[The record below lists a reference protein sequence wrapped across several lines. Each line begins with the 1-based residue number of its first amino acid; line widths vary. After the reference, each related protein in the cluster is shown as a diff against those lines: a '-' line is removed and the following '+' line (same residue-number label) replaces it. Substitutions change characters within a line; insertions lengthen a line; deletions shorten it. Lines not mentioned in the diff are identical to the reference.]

1 MSNFPALDVA
11 IGLIFVF
18 FILAVVCSGINEAFA
33 SAFRWRAQDLERG
46 LWELLRDPDARENA
60 TEALEKMKAHPLIR
74 PMLYP
79 PNKASAQLSPPVRKN
94 GRPKTSRKTDL
105 PSYIPSRTFTSA
117 LLGFGQTAVN
127 VADGADL
134 KHAMRKIDQSITE
147 IPSEPV
153 RQALTALLHNAQG
166 DAVAFR
172 HNVEQWYD
180 DQMERVSGWYRKRI
194 QKVLWILAFV
204 VAFTLNADALQMAK
218 RLWVEPSVRQ
228 SLVSQAETATTQ
240 PTENT
245 DASTTLETLT
255 VPLGWHLESARDDPQ
270 GFPIYQDWEMIWAL
284 LSKLIGL
291 TLTAVAISFGAPF
304 WFDTLSKLARL
315 RSGGAPPPA
324 SDAIRTGE
332 GEQTR
337 AGDPAGLVTAL
348 LEARGQNVEGQPT
361 APAAPSA
368 VSESQPPVETGPRA
382 EENGDTNSSAE
393 TESVDSA
400 ETTETTETTD
410 TTAPPD
416 TPNTPD
422 PSNPEDGR

>member
-18 FILAVVCSGINEAFA
+18 FILAIVCSGINEAFA
-33 SAFRWRAQDLERG
+33 SAFRWRAQELERG
-46 LWELLRDPDARENA
+46 LWELLRDPDATENA
-60 TEALEKMKAHPLIR
+60 TEALEKLKSHPLVK
-74 PMLYP
+74 PMLNP
-79 PNKASAQLSPPVRKN
+79 TNKVSAQLSPPLGKN

-117 LLGFGQTAVN
+117 LLGIGQATVKLTE
-127 VADGADL
+127 GAEL
-134 KHAMRKIDQSITE
+134 RQEMRKIDQSIAA

-153 RQALTALLHNAQG
+153 REAMIALLHNAQG

-172 HNVEQWYD
+172 RNVEQWYD

-218 RLWVEPSVRQ
+218 RLWVEPSVRE
-228 SLVSQAETATTQ
+228 SLISQVDTATTQ
-240 PTENT
+240 PAENT
-245 DASTTLETLT
+245 DASKALETLT
-255 VPLGWHLESARDDPQ
+255 VPLGWHFESARDDPQ
-270 GFPIYQDWEMIWAL
+270 GFPIYQDREMIWAL

-337 AGDPAGLVTAL
+337 AGESAVLATAL
-348 LEARGQNVEGQPT
+348 LEARGQNVEGQSA
-361 APAAPSA
+361 APAAAAPSA
-368 VSESQPPVETGPRA
+368 GSETQPPVEAGPPA
-382 EENGDTNSSAE
+382 EETGDASPSAE
-393 TESVDSA
+393 PESLDSA
-400 ETTETTETTD
+400 ETTETPV
-410 TTAPPD
+410 APD
-416 TPNTPD
+416 TSEPPNA
-422 PSNPEDGR
+422 SNAGEGQ

>member
-1 MSNFPALDVA
+1 MPNFPALDVA
-11 IGLIFVF
+11 IGLIFIF
-18 FILAVVCSGINEAFA
+18 FILAIVCSGINEAFA

-46 LWELLRDPDARENA
+46 LWELLRDPDATGNA
-60 TEALEKMKAHPLIR
+60 TEALEKLKAHPLVR
-74 PMLYP
+74 PMLNP
-79 PNKASAQLSPPVRKN
+79 GNKGSAQLSPPLGKN

-105 PSYIPSRTFTSA
+105 PGYIPSRTFSSA
-117 LLGFGQTAVN
+117 LLGIGQNAVTLTE
-127 VADGADL
+127 GADVT
-134 KHAMRKIDQSITE
+134 MRKIDRSIAE

-153 RQALTALLHNAQG
+153 REALIALLHNAQG

-172 HNVEQWYD
+172 RNVEQWYD

-218 RLWVEPSVRQ
+218 RLWVEPSVRE
-228 SLVSQAETATTQ
+228 SLVSQAQTTTTQ
-240 PTENT
+240 PAEDT
-245 DASTTLETLT
+245 DAAKTLETLT
-255 VPLGWHLESARDDPQ
+255 VPLGWHLKSARDDPQ

-284 LSKLIGL
+284 VSKLIGL

-337 AGDPAGLVTAL
+337 AGESAALTTAL
-348 LEARGQNVEGQPT
+348 LEARGQNVEGQST
-361 APAAPSA
+361 APVAAAASA
-368 VSESQPPVETGPRA
+368 GSETQSSVEAGPPA
-382 EENGDTNSSAE
+382 EENGETNPSAE
-393 TESVDSA
+393 PESLDSA
-400 ETTETTETTD
+400 ETTETPAT
-410 TTAPPD
+410 PD
-416 TPNTPD
+416 TSENPNA
-422 PSNPEDGR
+422 SNAGDGQ